1 MSHHGTEEGG
11 SYDALAVLELLARQE
26 APERFTELLDGARA
40 AGLAEPELHQLERAV
55 QLATGVRHSL
65 ARHDRREAGLD
76 ALTDTA
82 RDLTLPHDVDGLLR
96 VVVRRA
102 KRLLDLDL
110 ACLTLRDDHGARVL
124 HSIEGA
130 VGPIDPA
137 TCRGALG
144 EHGLG
149 GLVHALGTPAWTEDY
164 LADERFSHHP
174 DVDAVVRDE
183 GLRAVLAVPLRAGDA
198 VLGLLYGADRR
209 PRRYTA
215 GELALVAS
223 LADLA
228 AVATEKA
235 RLLDHTRA
243 EVTELERDS
252 SRARTLLAR
261 MRYVGEAHGRI
272 MNLILAGGDLLGVAK
287 AAGDALDACV
297 LIRDTGGRTLAA
309 AGEIL
314 HLDEEAVTKAALDA
328 HAGRRPVLACGRAGP
343 DDTATGPGT
352 APGTG
357 LGTGLALG
365 FGPEP
370 GFAREPGFGPEPG
383 FAREPGFG
391 PEPGFDRESGFARE
405 SGPARGDAPPGGPTD
420 SRPESWTDGRTDG
433 RAGSLAGSPADGRTG
448 SPADGL
454 RDIPA
459 EIPAEAPAGGLEEC
473 LAEDRPCT
481 RTWVA
486 PVIAG
491 SEDLGVLVVRAA
503 TPLTCEDERLLALA
517 AQSVAFLLLM
527 QRSTAVAEGPVRD
540 ELLDDLLAEPQH
552 APQQI
557 AQRTRRLGI
566 DLRKPHL
573 MVVARPEGGEQGRAV
588 VWASSYA
595 YRLGGLKTVQGGCI
609 VLLLPGVDAS
619 AAAKA
624 VSAELGPL
632 LGHPVSV
639 GAAGPGWSADS
650 VGRLYQQAMR
660 CLDAMS
666 ALGGAG
672 AAASVDDLGFLGLLL
687 SDDHDVD
694 GFIESAIGPVLDY
707 DAERFTDLTRTLE
720 AYFASGAS
728 PTNAAEALHVHPN
741 TVSRRL
747 ERIGEL
753 LGPEWQKPGQVLEVQ
768 LALRLQR
775 TRDVLARRRA
785 ALTDSR
791 PPTSPS
797 APPVKEPPSA
807 KEP

>member
-1 MSHHGTEEGG
+1 MSNQGADGSGG
-11 SYDALAVLELLARQE
+11 AGALAVLELLAQQ
-26 APERFTELLDGARA
+26 APQERFAELLDRARA
-40 AGLAEPELHQLERAV
+40 EGLPAPEVAALERAV
-55 QLATGVRHSL
+55 QLATGVRRSL
-65 ARHDRREAGLD
+65 ARREQREAGLD
-76 ALTDTA
+76 ALADTA
-82 RDLTLPHDVDGLLR
+82 RDLTLPYDLDGLLR
-96 VVVRRA
+96 SIARRA
-102 KRLLDLDL
+102 RRLLGLDL
-110 ACLTLRDDHGARVL
+110 TCVTLRGPHGVRVV
-124 HSIEGA
+124 HGT
-130 VGPIDPA
+130 D
-137 TCRGALG
+137 GALTG
-144 EHGLG
+144 TGTGPAACPGAFEEEGLG
-149 GLVHALGTPAWTEDY
+149 GLVHVLGAPVWTEDY
-164 LADERFSHHP
+164 LVDERFAHTP
-174 DVDAVVRDE
+174 GVDTVVRDQ
-183 GLRAVLAVPLRAGDA
+183 GLRAVVVVPLRAGDT

-215 GELALVAS
+215 GELGLLTS

-235 RLLDHTRA
+235 GLLDQTRA

-252 SRARTLLAR
+252 SRARTTLTR
-261 MRYVGEAHGRI
+261 MRYIGEAHRRI
-272 MNLILAGGDLLGVAK
+272 MNLILAGGDLSNVAK

-297 LIRDTGGRTLAA
+297 VIRDPGGRTLAST
-309 AGEIL
+309 GEITG
-314 HLDEEAVTKAALDA
+314 LDEEAVAKASLDA
-328 HAGRRPVLACGRAGP
+328 HAGRRPVLTGGGGDAECRDGQDRVPEPRAG
-343 DDTATGPGT
+343 
-352 APGTG
+352 
-357 LGTGLALG
+357 
-365 FGPEP
+365 E
-370 GFAREPGFGPEPG
+370 
-383 FAREPGFG
+383 
-391 PEPGFDRESGFARE
+391 
-405 SGPARGDAPPGGPTD
+405 GPAD
-420 SRPESWTDGRTDG
+420 DG
-433 RAGSLAGSPADGRTG
+433 
-448 SPADGL
+448 
-454 RDIPA
+454 
-459 EIPAEAPAGGLEEC
+459 
-473 LAEDRPCT
+473 

-503 TPLTCEDERLLALA
+503 TPLTGEDERLLELA
-517 AQSVAFLLLM
+517 AQAVAFLLLI

-557 AQRTRRLGI
+557 AQRARRLGI
-566 DLRKPHL
+566 DLRKPHVL
-573 MVVARPEGGEQGRAV
+573 VVARPEGGEQGRAV

-595 YRLGGLKTVQGGCI
+595 YRMGGLKTVQGGCI

-624 VSAELGPL
+624 VSGELAPL

-639 GAAGPGWSADS
+639 GAAGPGWSPDS
-650 VGRLYQQAMR
+650 VVRSYQEAMR

-666 ALGGAG
+666 ALGGTG

-775 TRDVLARRRA
+775 TRDVLVRRRA
-785 ALTDSR
+785 ALGEPR
-791 PPTSPS
+791 PS
-797 APPVKEPPSA
+797 APTAADRPA
-807 KEP
+807 GA